1 MINRRALVAVLL
13 AVFAV
18 AGSVASLAFGAVS
31 IPIGDVVR
39 ILTGGIE
46 SGADYEIIQRL
57 RLPRM
62 VEALLVGAAL
72 GVAGACLQAA
82 LANPLASPDV
92 IGVTG
97 GAGFGAML
105 VILLLPTQA
114 ALVPL
119 SALAFGL
126 LAASLVF
133 LIGFVGERAGGI
145 GRVILAGIAIASL
158 FGAATAALMA
168 AFPDRVPAGIFFLV
182 GGLTTTGWN
191 TLEQKATSLP
201 FIGPKIAAA
210 RGQSLD
216 DFATAAEIERRE
228 WMHAVAHC
236 HRAFGPNTGPE
247 YNADGL
253 LVCVGRR
260 REARRT
266 CRRVYRARAA
276 RGDAR
281 AFPPL

>member
-39 ILTGGIE
+39 ILTGGIG
-46 SGADYEIIQRL
+46 SGADYEIVQRL

-119 SALAFGL
+119 SALAFGPGSSVL
-126 LAASLVF
+126 MW
-133 LIGFVGERAGGI
+133 GFGTMD
-145 GRVILAGIAIASL
+145 S
-158 FGAATAALMA
+158 FG
-168 AFPDRVPAGIFFLV
+168 PDRVRRAPSARIRAG
-182 GGLTTTGWN
+182 
-191 TLEQKATSLP
+191 
-201 FIGPKIAAA
+201 A
-210 RGQSLD
+210 R
-216 DFATAAEIERRE
+216 
-228 WMHAVAHC
+228 
-236 HRAFGPNTGPE
+236 P
-247 YNADGL
+247 L
-253 LVCVGRR
+253 LRLG
-260 REARRT
+260 A
-266 CRRVYRARAA
+266 
-276 RGDAR
+276 
-281 AFPPL
+281 